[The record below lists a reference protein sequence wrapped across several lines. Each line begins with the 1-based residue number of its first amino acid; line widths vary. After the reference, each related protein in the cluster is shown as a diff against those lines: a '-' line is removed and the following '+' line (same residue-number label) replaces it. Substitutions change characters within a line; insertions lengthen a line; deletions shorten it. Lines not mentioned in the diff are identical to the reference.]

1 VYRNRKEA
9 GKQLAKKLK
18 KLQDEGKITV
28 PVVVALPRGGVPVGA
43 EIAKE
48 LNAPF
53 DIFFVKKIP
62 SPFDR
67 EFAIG
72 SISENGIMFLN
83 QELVKDYNI
92 DEEYLQEKG
101 KKIIQEIAR
110 LRDEYKHEPVMLEGK
125 DVILVDDG
133 IATGAS
139 MYLAA
144 QSIAREMPKSITI
157 AAPVAP
163 NNKEILDMLKSVSNY
178 LELNTVDDFICVS
191 RWYKDFLHQLDDE
204 EVKELLEE
212 AKKN

>member
-1 VYRNRKEA
+1 MYRNRKET

-178 LELNTVDDFICVS
+178 LEILQLPDNFMCVS
-191 RWYKDFLHQLDDE
+191 RWYKDFHQLDDE
-204 EVKELLEE
+204 EVKQILSSL
-212 AKKN
+212 K

>member
-1 VYRNRKEA
+1 MYENRKEA
-9 GKQLAKKLK
+9 GKLLAKRLK
-18 KLQDEGKITV
+18 KLQDEGKIAF
-28 PVVVALPRGGVPVGA
+28 PVVVALPRGGVPVGV

-178 LELNTVDDFICVS
+178 LEILQLPDNFMCVS
-191 RWYKDFLHQLDDE
+191 RWYKDFHQLDDE
-204 EVKELLEE
+204 EVKEILDSF
-212 AKKN
+212 K

>member
-1 VYRNRKEA
+1 MYENRKEA
-9 GKQLAKKLK
+9 GKLLAKRLK
-18 KLQDEGKITV
+18 KLQDEGKIAF

-53 DIFFVKKIP
+53 DILFVKKIP

-178 LELNTVDDFICVS
+178 LEILQLPDNFMCVG
-191 RWYKDFLHQLDDE
+191 RWYKDFHQLDDE
-204 EVKELLEE
+204 EVKEILDSF
-212 AKKN
+212 K

>member
-178 LELNTVDDFICVS
+178 LEILQLPDNFMCVS
-191 RWYKDFLHQLDDE
+191 RWYKDFHQLDDE
-204 EVKELLEE
+204 EVKEILDSF
-212 AKKN
+212 K

>member
-1 VYRNRKEA
+1 MYENRKEA
-9 GKQLAKKLK
+9 GKLLAKRLK
-18 KLQDEGKITV
+18 KLQDEGKIAF

-53 DIFFVKKIP
+53 DILFVKKIP

-83 QELVKDYNI
+83 QDLVKDYNI

-110 LRDEYKHEPVMLEGK
+110 LRDKYKHEPVMLEGK

-144 QSIAREMPKSITI
+144 QSVARELPRSITI

-163 NNKEILDMLKSVSNY
+163 NNKEILNMLKSVSHH
-178 LELNTVDDFICVS
+178 LEILQTPDNFICVS
-191 RWYKDFLHQLDDE
+191 KWYKDFQQLDDE
-204 EVKELLEE
+204 EVQEILESF
-212 AKKN
+212 K

>member
-1 VYRNRKEA
+1 MYENRKEA
-9 GKQLAKKLK
+9 GKLLAKRLK
-18 KLQDEGKITV
+18 KLQDEGKIAF

-178 LELNTVDDFICVS
+178 LEILQLPDNFMCVS
-191 RWYKDFLHQLDDE
+191 RWYKDFHQLDDE
-204 EVKELLEE
+204 EVKQILSSL
-212 AKKN
+212 K

>member
-1 VYRNRKEA
+1 M
-9 GKQLAKKLK
+9 
-18 KLQDEGKITV
+18 
-28 PVVVALPRGGVPVGA
+28 VALPRGGVPVGA

-178 LELNTVDDFICVS
+178 LEILQLPDNFMCVS
-191 RWYKDFLHQLDDE
+191 RWYKDFHQLDDE
-204 EVKELLEE
+204 EVQEILESF
-212 AKKN
+212 K